1 MNCLNQ
7 RGDNMILNKG
17 IIIMVSADKYEH
29 IIDMWDSYK
38 DCANSLH
45 LPVTKVRNK
54 IRNNL
59 TYKYSHKVEY
69 LLRRVNFSEEDLKE
83 IKNFEKSVQ
92 I

>member
-1 MNCLNQ
+1 
-7 RGDNMILNKG
+7 MILNKG

-45 LPVTKVRNK
+45 LTVQQIHSK
-54 IRNNL
+54 IRNSL
-59 TYKYSHKVEY
+59 CYKYSHKVEY

>member
-1 MNCLNQ
+1 
-7 RGDNMILNKG
+7 MILNKG

-38 DCANSLH
+38 DCAHSLH
-45 LPVTKVRNK
+45 ISITQVRNK
-54 IRNNL
+54 INNNL
-59 TYKYSHKVEY
+59 RYKYSHKIEY
-69 LLRRVNFSEEDLKE
+69 LLRRVDFSEEDLKE

>member
-1 MNCLNQ
+1 
-7 RGDNMILNKG
+7 MILNKG
-17 IIIMVSADKYEH
+17 IIIMVSADKYEY

-59 TYKYSHKVEY
+59 TYKYSHKIEY
-69 LLRRVNFSEEDLKE
+69 LLRRVDFSEEDLKE

>member
-1 MNCLNQ
+1 
-7 RGDNMILNKG
+7 
-17 IIIMVSADKYEH
+17 MVSADKYED

>member
-1 MNCLNQ
+1 
-7 RGDNMILNKG
+7 MILNKG
-17 IIIMVSADKYEH
+17 IIIMVSADKYED

>member
-1 MNCLNQ
+1 
-7 RGDNMILNKG
+7 MIWNKG

>member
-1 MNCLNQ
+1 
-7 RGDNMILNKG
+7 
-17 IIIMVSADKYEH
+17 MVSADKYEH

-59 TYKYSHKVEY
+59 TYKYSHKIKY
-69 LLRRVNFSEEDLKE
+69 LLRRVDFSEEDLKE

>member
-1 MNCLNQ
+1 
-7 RGDNMILNKG
+7 MILNKG

-45 LPVTKVRNK
+45 LPVTKVRNQ
-54 IRNNL
+54 INNNL
-59 TYKYSHKVEY
+59 RYKYSHKVEY